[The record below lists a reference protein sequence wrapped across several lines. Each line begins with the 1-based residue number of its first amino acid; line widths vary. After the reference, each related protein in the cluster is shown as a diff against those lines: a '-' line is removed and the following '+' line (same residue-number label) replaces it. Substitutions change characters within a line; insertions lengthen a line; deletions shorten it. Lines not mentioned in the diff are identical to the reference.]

1 MANRTKFDTVDISQF
16 TGGTVGGGITGIMC
30 TAAGVNTYKLVK
42 ETASGDTTEYE
53 ITLLAGMVLDFPC
66 AWDVT
71 ITNTDDSP
79 IAADMVYVQY
89 AQLYK

>member
-1 MANRTKFDTVDISQF
+1 MADRAKFDTVDIAQF
-16 TGGTVGGGITGIMC
+16 TNGTVGGGITGIMC
-30 TAAGVNTYKLVK
+30 TSTGAATYKLVK
-42 ETASGDTTEYE
+42 ETASGDTTAYE
-53 ITLLAGMVLDFPC
+53 IVLLAGMVLDFPC

-79 IAADMVYVQY
+79 IEAGNVYVQY